1 MTGKRIPKQGEV
13 WTFDG
18 SPRTVWAADRDHVA
32 VEDENGKRFIPTTDS
47 FMIQYTP
54 PEPTVKRTVYL
65 RTTDDGEIFFASSR
79 LSPTHRI
86 EVLTDGTVR
95 LVKVDG

>member
-1 MTGKRIPKQGEV
+1 MTSKRIPKQGEV
-13 WTFDG
+13 WTYG
-18 SPRTVWAADRDHVA
+18 RGRRTVWTVDGDQVA
-32 VEDENGKRFIPTTDS
+32 VECDGGYRLITTVDN
-47 FMIQYTP
+47 FTDTYTP

-95 LVKVDG
+95 LVEVDE

>member
-1 MTGKRIPKQGEV
+1 MTGKRIPKQDEV

-18 SPRTVWAADRDHVA
+18 SPRTVWAVDGAQVA
-32 VEDENGKRFIPTTDS
+32 FECEDGHRSIYTVDEFTDT
-47 FMIQYTP
+47 YTP